1 MVLRARAAA
10 SPQRAKY
17 CGCSGTSARLLYCRA
32 RVSFSA
38 TFILGLTSLLSPQ
51 THGFLR
57 RPVGEREEH
66 AFSLRIDVE
75 RHPRRHDERVARL
88 EIEPL
93 AADLNAACAFD
104 HRLPRAVRRPP
115 PLPPPSPRH

>member
-10 SPQRAKY
+10 SPQRAKC

-38 TFILGLTSLLSPQ
+38 TFIFGLTSLFAPQ
-51 THGFLR
+51 THGLLR
-57 RPVGEREEH
+57 GPVGEREQH
-66 AFSLRIDVE
+66 AFSLRLDAE

-93 AADLNAACAFD
+93 AADLDAACAFG
-104 HRLPRAVRRPP
+104 HRIHAAVGRAAR
-115 PLPPPSPRH
+115 L